1 MLTHLNFFCVNF
13 AWVKR
18 FWVDDGQFCSLG
30 AVCNKSHDM
39 PSYTWQCPVTSWH
52 CSACPWQT
60 QASHTPPYRTPPTL
74 RKPEMHVWGQNK
86 KWKKKS
92 DWRKPQQHTLIFSPF
107 LRIFCLHKKSIFLLH
122 NLRHACVT
130 VCVTSQDVP
139 AYPGGHEHIS
149 TADALLFPLSWGL
162 ATSIENEWSLY
173 KYKQKKEIN
182 NSKQKIQQTK
192 QNKNKTSSMLVAE
205 SWFYS

>member
-60 QASHTPPYRTPPTL
+60 QASHTPPYRTRPTL

-86 KWKKKS
+86 KWKKSQIDVNLNNTDWFFPHFWELKNTIFFAFIKS
-92 DWRKPQQHTLIFSPF
+92 QFFCCITCVMHVWLSVLPHRTFQRILEGTSTFLQRTLSCFLCHGDWPPALRMSEVYTSTNRK
-107 LRIFCLHKKSIFLLH
+107 KKSI
-122 NLRHACVT
+122 
-130 VCVTSQDVP
+130 
-139 AYPGGHEHIS
+139 
-149 TADALLFPLSWGL
+149 TA
-162 ATSIENEWSLY
+162 NK
-173 KYKQKKEIN
+173 KYN
-182 NSKQKIQQTK
+182 K
-192 QNKNKTSSMLVAE
+192 QNKTKTKHPPC
-205 SWFYS
+205 